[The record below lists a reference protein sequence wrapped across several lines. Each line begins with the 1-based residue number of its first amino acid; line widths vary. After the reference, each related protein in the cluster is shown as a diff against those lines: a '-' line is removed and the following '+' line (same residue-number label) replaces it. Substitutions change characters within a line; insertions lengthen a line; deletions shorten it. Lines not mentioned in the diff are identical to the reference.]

1 MTKHTVIDLPDEEY
15 ARLKSAA
22 AQLGTSEEGFIREA
36 LLQAIEDAEDIRDAE
51 EAIREYESSG
61 RKADTLDEVSRRLG
75 LDD

>member
-22 AQLGTSEEGFIREA
+22 AQLGHSEEGFILQAVR
-36 LLQAIEDAEDIRDAE
+36 QAIEDADLRDAE
-51 EAIREYESSG
+51 EITRRRLRGESKTFS
-61 RKADTLDEVSRRLG
+61 LEEVSRRLG

>member
-22 AQLGTSEEGFIREA
+22 AQLGRSEEGFIREA

-51 EAIREYESSG
+51 EAMREHLQTGGKTYSLE
-61 RKADTLDEVSRRLG
+61 EVSRRLG